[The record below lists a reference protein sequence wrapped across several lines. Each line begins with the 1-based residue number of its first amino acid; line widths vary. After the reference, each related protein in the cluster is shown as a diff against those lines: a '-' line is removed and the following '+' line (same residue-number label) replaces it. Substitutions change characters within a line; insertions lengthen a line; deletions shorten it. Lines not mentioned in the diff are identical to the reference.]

1 MSAGESRFIERKS
14 ATARFAAGKRAAA
27 PTAATVAPDARQLK
41 EIQAHCKRITQALAN
56 KCDVE
61 FRGRILEIGA
71 GGAWLSAELSKLPR
85 VVEIVATDFEAEAL
99 REEAPRVFA
108 WLNARAAKIT
118 RTTMEAHQIEFPNGY
133 FDFVIAVGALRP
145 GMILPL
151 LLKECGRVLKPGG
164 SLIAVPEPV
173 QLLPREKP
181 RSRKRSPESPM
192 LDVPDCAAL
201 FARSGFDVKV
211 RDLKLA
217 GRWRYHYDRL
227 VKGVLHARYAVVGTK
242 PSRR

>member
-14 ATARFAAGKRAAA
+14 VTARFAAGQRQVAEAAA
-27 PTAATVAPDARQLK
+27 PAPPDAKQLK
-41 EIQAHCKRITQALAN
+41 EIQAHCKRIAQALAG
-56 KCDVE
+56 KCGVE

-85 VVEIVATDFEAEAL
+85 VVEIVATDFKAEAL

-118 RTTMEAHQIEFPNGY
+118 RTPMDAHHLDFPKSH
-133 FDFVIAVGALRP
+133 FDVVIAVGALQH
-145 GMILPL
+145 GLNLPL
-151 LLKECGRVLKPGG
+151 LLKECCRVLKPGG
-164 SLIAVPEPV
+164 SLIAVREPV
-173 QLLPREKP
+173 QPLAKGKAGSR
-181 RSRKRSPESPM
+181 RSAAESS
-192 LDVPDCAAL
+192 VHTVAEYEAL
-201 FARSGFDVKV
+201 FARAGFTVKV

-227 VKGVLHARYAVVGTK
+227 VKGVLHARYAIVGTK
-242 PSRR
+242 SSRR

>member
-1 MSAGESRFIERKS
+1 MSVGESRFIERKS
-14 ATARFAAGKRAAA
+14 TTARFAVGRRKAVE
-27 PTAATVAPDARQLK
+27 TAATAPPDAKQLK
-41 EIQAHCKRITQALAN
+41 EIQTHCKRIAQALAG
-56 KCDVE
+56 KCGVE

-118 RTTMEAHQIEFPNGY
+118 RTPMDAHHLDFPKGH
-133 FDFVIAVGALRP
+133 FDFVIAVGALQH
-145 GMILPL
+145 GLNLPQ
-151 LLKECGRVLKPGG
+151 LLKECCRVLKPGG
-164 SLIAVPEPV
+164 SLVAVREPV
-173 QLLPREKP
+173 QPLSKNKTG
-181 RSRKRSPESPM
+181 SRKSAAESS
-192 LDVPDCAAL
+192 VHTVAEYEAL
-201 FARSGFDVKV
+201 FARAGFTVKV

-227 VKGVLHARYAVVGTK
+227 VKGVLHARYAIVGLK